1 MFSVSD
7 ITARV
12 MCKSTSPVLREEAM
26 VSVHGIDD
34 MPTLRKEYST
44 VREGVFREGVFRE
57 GVFREGVFSE

>member
-12 MCKSTSPVLREEAM
+12 MCKSTSPVLGEEAM

-44 VREGVFREGVFRE
+44 VREGVFRER
-57 GVFREGVFSE
+57 VFSE